1 MTETTKE
8 NWTLKKLSIEF
19 QKGYSFNETKDHY
32 VGRIEF
38 SNGEN
43 ESFVIKLREDMTEP
57 YLKLVAQEVIKSS
70 QELANRMAETLNFK
84 SE

>member
-8 NWTLKKLSIEF
+8 NWTLNKLSIEF

-57 YLKLVAQEVIKSS
+57 YLKLVAQEVIKNA
-70 QELANRMAETLNFK
+70 QQLADRMAETLTFK